1 MLKTLENPAAGIL
14 AGAVFTAIVQSS
26 AATVGI
32 AIAMASEGLLALPAG
47 IALALGANI
56 GSAVTT
62 ALLGILSSK
71 STEAVRASVVHV
83 TFNVLGVL
91 IWLPLIDLLV
101 DIAVWASPA
110 SPELTGAARA
120 AAEVPRQIA
129 NANTIFNV
137 LNAIFFLGFTGWL
150 ARFAERL
157 VPERETP
164 EGVIIEPEFLEEAA
178 LAAPS
183 VALQQARLELGRVG
197 DIALEMLRDIG
208 PALRERDLE
217 KLEEIAKRDDQI
229 DILEAEILRYLGR
242 IRQGMLSEAES
253 REVEHLMIATDN
265 LENLADVIETD
276 IVVLA
281 RQAQG
286 MPKSTSDETRNLLA
300 GLYETV
306 LEATELMVKA
316 IQDNDQRAAGSVLQL
331 KDAIRDN
338 AERLLARKAERLS
351 ADDPNYL
358 ALVRLQMSFV
368 DHMRRIYTLT
378 KRICKV
384 FLPAALAQRD

>member
-1 MLKTLENPAAGIL
+1 
-14 AGAVFTAIVQSS
+14 
-26 AATVGI
+26 
-32 AIAMASEGLLALPAG
+32 
-47 IALALGANI
+47 
-56 GSAVTT
+56 
-62 ALLGILSSK
+62 
-71 STEAVRASVVHV
+71 
-83 TFNVLGVL
+83 
-91 IWLPLIDLLV
+91 
-101 DIAVWASPA
+101 
-110 SPELTGAARA
+110 
-120 AAEVPRQIA
+120 
-129 NANTIFNV
+129 
-137 LNAIFFLGFTGWL
+137 
-150 ARFAERL
+150 
-157 VPERETP
+157 
-164 EGVIIEPEFLEEAA
+164 
-178 LAAPS
+178 
-183 VALQQARLELGRVG
+183 
-197 DIALEMLRDIG
+197 
-208 PALRERDLE
+208 
-217 KLEEIAKRDDQI
+217 
-229 DILEAEILRYLGR
+229 
-242 IRQGMLSEAES
+242 MLSEAES